1 MGHLARLHNSIISG
15 VSCLLWLS
23 CTTRVNQPQATFF
36 ILADTVN
43 VVTKQG
49 ITYVNDVPAN
59 GILFSLYNKKDTAFI
74 KPYSN
79 GKENGTVRTW
89 YNNTQQNEI
98 RHYENGWQQ
107 GEAKAWWP
115 NGKQKFI
122 YHFTNDVFEGN
133 LKEWSVSGMLARDM
147 NYAKGQEEGP
157 QKLWYDNGLLRSNYI
172 IKNGRRYGLLGTK
185 NCVNVVDSIPAMR

>member
-1 MGHLARLHNSIISG
+1 MEHRELLRSKN
-15 VSCLLWLS
+15 LLWLS
-23 CTTRVNQPQATFF
+23 CLLLLSCNSRIDQRQATFF

-49 ITYVNDVPAN
+49 ITYINSDKAN
-59 GILFSLYNKKDTAFI
+59 GILFSLHNKKDTAFI
-74 KPYSN
+74 KPYTK
-79 GKENGTVRTW
+79 GKEDGMVKTW
-89 YNNTQQNEI
+89 YDNGQQNEI
-98 RHYENGWQQ
+98 RNYEKGWQQ

-133 LKEWSVSGMLARDM
+133 LKEWAINGMLARDM
-147 NYAKGQEEGP
+147 NYSKGQEEGP
-157 QKLWYDNGLLRSNYI
+157 QKLWYDNGMLRSNYI

-185 NCVNVVDSIPAMR
+185 NCINVVDSIPAMR